1 MNVAAVIYTAFV
13 VLSSVAASF
22 TRIRLHN
29 VDMAAVIYTA
39 FVVLSS
45 VAASFTLFIYVN
57 YTVQKLIANK

>member
-22 TRIRLHN
+22 TLIRLHN
-29 VDMAAVIYTA
+29 VDMAAVIHGVCCTA
-39 FVVLSS
+39 QTLNPN
-45 VAASFTLFIYVN
+45 TLFIYVN